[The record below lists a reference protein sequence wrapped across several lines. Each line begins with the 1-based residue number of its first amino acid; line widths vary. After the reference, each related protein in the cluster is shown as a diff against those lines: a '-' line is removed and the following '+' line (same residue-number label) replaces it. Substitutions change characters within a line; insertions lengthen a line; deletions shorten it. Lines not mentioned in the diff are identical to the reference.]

1 MESGVLIMNELVSV
15 VVTCYNHEAYIRQC
29 LESIFKQTEKNIEL
43 IVFND
48 GSTDSS
54 DKIISETL
62 KNSPFKVTKYILQK
76 NKGLVVTRNQAFDL
90 ITGKFLLFVDSDNF
104 LEPNYIESMLTE
116 ANNKK
121 ADIIYTRLI
130 NPDNGTVVH
139 DIIPFDLKTFY
150 KFNFIDSCSMVRVSK
165 IKDVRYDEFLNYKK
179 LEDYDFFWNLIVNNN
194 AVPVPTNKTHLN
206 YRVLEN
212 SLSARNSLKKYFDA
226 YAYILSKYAGY
237 DRNFVEEAL
246 IYNFD
251 LLNLEESYQN
261 QFITVYFDKGKGF
274 SEEDK
279 LCYPITYQGK
289 VSISIPKQV
298 SAVRFDIT
306 EKPIFLE
313 RLTIKIRGN
322 EEILTPDFTNG
333 LFIENGAFFPEID
346 PIIIYEDSSLAD
358 NILVI
363 DYKIYNLSN
372 IYHKDYVVKRLVSD
386 YSQLSAEYNKTKN
399 ELQSQKQL
407 YQSIVNSRRW
417 KYMSKL
423 IDFIRRK
430 K

>member
-1 MESGVLIMNELVSV
+1 MNELVSV

-116 ANNKK
+116 ANNKN

-179 LEDYDFFWNLIVNNN
+179 LEDYDFFGI
-194 AVPVPTNKTHLN
+194 
-206 YRVLEN
+206 
-212 SLSARNSLKKYFDA
+212 
-226 YAYILSKYAGY
+226 
-237 DRNFVEEAL
+237 
-246 IYNFD
+246 
-251 LLNLEESYQN
+251 
-261 QFITVYFDKGKGF
+261 
-274 SEEDK
+274 
-279 LCYPITYQGK
+279 
-289 VSISIPKQV
+289 
-298 SAVRFDIT
+298 
-306 EKPIFLE
+306 
-313 RLTIKIRGN
+313 
-322 EEILTPDFTNG
+322 
-333 LFIENGAFFPEID
+333 
-346 PIIIYEDSSLAD
+346 
-358 NILVI
+358 
-363 DYKIYNLSN
+363 
-372 IYHKDYVVKRLVSD
+372 
-386 YSQLSAEYNKTKN
+386 
-399 ELQSQKQL
+399 
-407 YQSIVNSRRW
+407 
-417 KYMSKL
+417 
-423 IDFIRRK
+423 
-430 K
+430 